1 MPCTEPSLLLYFS
14 KYLIFLL
21 FLYQNIVSCYY
32 HLSISL
38 LQTFVFFHRIVE
50 SQNVKK
56 ISPDPTYVT
65 LGDTL
70 VLNVTY
76 DFTGKV
82 AVLWRND
89 SGALLHER
97 SRLGGED
104 NPDKSASLEGQA
116 TLILKNT
123 ALYDNGTYT
132 VLVTTSSTAVSKTF
146 DVIIQRE

>member
-1 MPCTEPSLLLYFS
+1 M
-14 KYLIFLL
+14 
-21 FLYQNIVSCYY
+21 SCYY

-50 SQNVKK
+50 SLNVNK

-70 VLNVTY
+70 VLKVTY

-82 AVLWRND
+82 GVSWRND
-89 SGALLHER
+89 SGTLLYLRTSLE
-97 SRLGGED
+97 GED
-104 NPDKSASLEGQA
+104 NPDKRASLEGQA

>member
-1 MPCTEPSLLLYFS
+1 M
-14 KYLIFLL
+14 
-21 FLYQNIVSCYY
+21 SCYY

-50 SQNVKK
+50 SQNVNK

-70 VLNVTY
+70 VLKVTY

-82 AVLWRND
+82 GVSWRND
-89 SGALLHER
+89 SGTLLYLRTSLE
-97 SRLGGED
+97 GED
-104 NPDKSASLEGQA
+104 NPDKRASLEGQA

-132 VLVTTSSTAVSKTF
+132 VAVTTTSTSESKTF
-146 DVIIQRE
+146 DVIIQGK

>member
-1 MPCTEPSLLLYFS
+1 M
-14 KYLIFLL
+14 
-21 FLYQNIVSCYY
+21 SCYY

-50 SQNVKK
+50 SQNVNK

-70 VLNVTY
+70 VLKVTY

-82 AVLWRND
+82 GVLWRND
-89 SGALLHER
+89 SGTLLYLRTSLE
-97 SRLGGED
+97 GED
-104 NPDKSASLEGQA
+104 NPDKRASLEGQA

>member
-1 MPCTEPSLLLYFS
+1 M
-14 KYLIFLL
+14 
-21 FLYQNIVSCYY
+21 SCYY

-50 SQNVKK
+50 SQNVNK

-70 VLNVTY
+70 VLKVTY

-82 AVLWRND
+82 GVSWRND
-89 SGALLHER
+89 SGTLLYLRTSLE
-97 SRLGGED
+97 GED
-104 NPDKSASLEGQA
+104 NPDKRASLEGQA

-123 ALYDNGTYT
+123 AFYDNGTYT

>member
-1 MPCTEPSLLLYFS
+1 M
-14 KYLIFLL
+14 
-21 FLYQNIVSCYY
+21 SCYY

-50 SQNVKK
+50 SQNVNK

-70 VLNVTY
+70 VLKVTY

-82 AVLWRND
+82 GVSWRND
-89 SGALLHER
+89 SGTLLYLRTSLE
-97 SRLGGED
+97 GED
-104 NPDKSASLEGQA
+104 NPDERASLEGQA
-116 TLILKNT
+116 TLVLKNT

>member
-1 MPCTEPSLLLYFS
+1 M
-14 KYLIFLL
+14 
-21 FLYQNIVSCYY
+21 
-32 HLSISL
+32 
-38 LQTFVFFHRIVE
+38 
-50 SQNVKK
+50 
-56 ISPDPTYVT
+56 T

-82 AVLWRND
+82 GVTWRNG
-89 SGALLHER
+89 STGALLYLREL
-97 SRLGGED
+97 SGGVI
-104 NPDKSASLEGQA
+104 NPDKRASLEGQA